1 MSRIVQLDVVRR
13 GLVGH
18 EEFPGVRL
26 ISLVGTD
33 SAVRNAAQVLA
44 VERLE
49 GEPYLF
55 VSSLCHIHLEFL
67 PGEWVTAFEGSHIK
81 ILISLEPSLFIGIEE
96 GEPFGVEGSLET
108 PAGSLPLS
116 CQLGSK
122 QAGNRHEA
130 VLISHTLADVC
141 AYILVVTI
149 FTKDTG
155 TIGINESLS
164 VGIVE
169 DEAFTLADELEPLQP
184 FVTSFPTYDIVR
196 IFAFA
201 SHLLTLVVHKSV
213 EALSGVV
220 SSQGEALVVAYC
232 CALLVNLREVHIE
245 IFVTFCHPEYV
256 GTFCSFE

>member
-116 CQLGSK
+116 CEP
-122 QAGNRHEA
+122 RPP
-130 VLISHTLADVC
+130 
-141 AYILVVTI
+141 
-149 FTKDTG
+149 
-155 TIGINESLS
+155 LS
-164 VGIVE
+164 QSTCLR
-169 DEAFTLADELEPLQP
+169 D
-184 FVTSFPTYDIVR
+184 SFGPPAR
-196 IFAFA
+196 RRAW
-201 SHLLTLVVHKSV
+201 
-213 EALSGVV
+213 
-220 SSQGEALVVAYC
+220 C
-232 CALLVNLREVHIE
+232 CPGA
-245 IFVTFCHPEYV
+245 P
-256 GTFCSFE
+256 